1 MSSSTTNYI
10 VCAGL
15 VFGAA
20 LVTDAGRPLAFEPPV
35 AKEGFSYPES
45 YCTNRGSRIEL
56 GQISCLH
63 VNGKAF
69 VARCG
74 MSLNNP
80 MWRKVQDGCPAQLEN
95 ASEVAPAAATSPAD
109 DVDHQ

>member
-1 MSSSTTNYI
+1 MSSSTTSYI

-15 VFGAA
+15 LFGTA

-45 YCTNRGSRIEL
+45 YCTNRGTRIEL
-56 GQISCLH
+56 GELACLR

-69 VARCG
+69 VASCG
-74 MSLNNP
+74 MHQNNP
-80 MWRKVQDGCPAQLEN
+80 MWRKVQDGCPAQLEK
-95 ASEVAPAAATSPAD
+95 ASGMAPAASPAGD
-109 DVDHQ
+109 GGNQ

>member
-1 MSSSTTNYI
+1 MSTSITNCI

-15 VFGAA
+15 LFGTA
-20 LVTDAGRPLAFEPPV
+20 LVMNAGRPLAFEPPE
-35 AKEGFSYPES
+35 AKEGFDYPEN
-45 YCTNRGSRIEL
+45 YCTNRGARIEVGEL
-56 GQISCLH
+56 ACLK

-80 MWRKVQDGCPAQLEN
+80 MWRRVRDGCPAQLEN
-95 ASEVAPAAATSPAD
+95 ASTTAPAAATSAD
-109 DVDHQ
+109 GVDR